1 MSKQQTDPKKG
12 SILIVDDN
20 VANLHLM
27 SQMLG
32 KYGYKV
38 RPVNSGVPALTAIQ
52 ANPPDLILLDIMMP
66 EMSGYEVCKR
76 LKANEQTRDIPV
88 IFVSVLNTAEDK
100 VEAFAAGGVDYVTK
114 PFQAEEVVAR
124 VETHLTL
131 RRLQKD
137 LQQEI
142 AELDAFAHTVAH
154 DLKSPLTTIAGYT
167 GLLAEFIESPD
178 SMPKETAQLTARGI
192 SQGVQQMNNII
203 DGLLLLAGVRH
214 QKVEFQPLNTAAIV
228 TQVQH
233 RLGGLIQKYQ
243 AKITMPETWVTGLGY
258 DPWVEEIWANYI
270 SNAIKYGGRP
280 PHVQVGSTRLDDG
293 DVRFWV
299 RDDGPGLSPEHQ
311 ARLFIPFERM
321 GRVRVKGY
329 GLGLSIVVRIAE
341 RLGGQVGVESGL
353 GQGSV
358 FWFTLPGG

>member
-1 MSKQQTDPKKG
+1 MSEQRTDPRKG
-12 SILIVDDN
+12 TILIVDDN

-27 SQMLG
+27 AQMLT
-32 KYGYKV
+32 KHGYKV
-38 RPVNSGVPALTAIQ
+38 RPVNSGAPALAAIQ

-76 LKANEQTRDIPV
+76 LKANEQTREIPV

-131 RRLQKD
+131 RNLQKN
-137 LQQEI
+137 LQQEV

-154 DLKSPLTTIAGYT
+154 DLKSPLTTIAGYA
-167 GLLAEFIESPD
+167 GLLTEFVENRDAMSQ
-178 SMPKETAQLTARGI
+178 ETARLTAHGI
-192 SQGVQQMNNII
+192 AQGVEQMNNII

-214 QKVEFQPLNTAAIV
+214 QKVEFKPLDTTTIV
-228 TQVQH
+228 DRVKQ
-233 RLGGLIQKYQ
+233 RLDGLIQKYQ
-243 AKITMPETWVTGLGY
+243 ARIIVPETWATALGY

-280 PHVQVGSTRLDDG
+280 PHVQLGSTDQDDG

-299 RDDGPGLSPEHQ
+299 RDDGPGLSPEYQ

-341 RLGGQVGVESGL
+341 RLGGQVGVESEL